1 MNAGSPVVGPEG
13 EPLRPPEIAMDEDT
27 LRARVAAWNARAAAA
42 RETRERE
49 ACAELARQ
57 YAALLEAGHGRA
69 APRPAED

>member
-1 MNAGSPVVGPEG
+1 
-13 EPLRPPEIAMDEDT
+13 MDEDT

-57 YAALLEAGHGRA
+57 YAALLEAGDGRA
-69 APRPAED
+69 APRPRED